1 MEHFWLKK
9 CIENCLF
16 LTRCACFIN
25 IQYYCSIECVSQSYC
40 VVDNMLTQISRDFI
54 THRSLDNQTVSLWW
68 CFNYINKKRNLYR
81 NVVFVDSEE
90 ETCSTGWFLI
100 FISVY
105 LQIVAGVFSETMFLN
120 ELRKYRDQKVGQI

>member
-1 MEHFWLKK
+1 M
-9 CIENCLF
+9 
-16 LTRCACFIN
+16 
-25 IQYYCSIECVSQSYC
+25 
-40 VVDNMLTQISRDFI
+40 
-54 THRSLDNQTVSLWW
+54 
-68 CFNYINKKRNLYR
+68 